1 MTLHNESAVLT
12 EVQANGVGTI
22 TLNRPEIHNAFDE
35 VMIASLTE
43 AITQMEQDP
52 FVKIILLQSA
62 GKNFSAGADISWMK
76 KMAHFSMEE
85 NLHDA
90 GLLSVLMSTLYN
102 CQKPTIAK
110 VQGAAFGG
118 GVGLVACCHIVIAAS
133 NATFC
138 FSEVKLGL
146 IPATI
151 SPYVIQAIG
160 PRLARA
166 YFLTALPFHAHD
178 AKEMGLCHEVVA
190 VEELENRTEHVIASL
205 LRNGPQALKA
215 VNALLNKL
223 PVTPE
228 IINLTVQKLV
238 EVRTSKEGQ
247 EGLSAFLEKRSPNWI
262 QGS

>member
-1 MTLHNESAVLT
+1 MTANSILT
-12 EVQANGVGTI
+12 EMKSNGVGII
-22 TLNRPEIHNAFDE
+22 TLNRPEVHNAFDE
-35 VMIASLTE
+35 VMIQSLTE
-43 AITQMEQDP
+43 AIKQMEQDP
-52 FVKIILLQSA
+52 LIRVILLQSA
-62 GKNFSAGADISWMK
+62 GKNFSAGADINWMK
-76 KMAHFSMEE
+76 KMAHFSIDE
-85 NLHDA
+85 NVHDA
-90 GLLSVLMSTLYN
+90 GLLSILMSTLYN
-102 CQKPTIAK
+102 CQKPTVAK

-118 GVGLVACCHIVIAAS
+118 GVGLVACCQIVIAAS

-160 PRLARA
+160 LRQARA
-166 YFLTALPFHAHD
+166 YFLSAQPFHASE
-178 AKEMGLCHEVVA
+178 AKAMGLCHEVVA
-190 VEELENRTEHVIASL
+190 LEELENRTHEVIHGL
-205 LRNGPQALKA
+205 LRNGPQALKV

-262 QGS
+262 QN

>member
-1 MTLHNESAVLT
+1 MTVILT
-12 EVQANGVGTI
+12 EILPNGIGKI
-22 TLNRPEIHNAFDE
+22 TLNRPEVHNAFDE
-35 VMIASLTE
+35 VMIESLTE
-43 AITQMEQDP
+43 AIKQMEQDP
-52 FVKIILLQSA
+52 LVKIILLQSA
-62 GKNFSAGADISWMK
+62 GKNFSAGADIAWMK
-76 KMAHFSMEE
+76 KMAHFSTDE

-90 GLLSVLMSTLYN
+90 GLLSGLMSTLYH
-102 CQKPTIAK
+102 CQKPTVAK
-110 VQGAAFGG
+110 VQGAVFGG
-118 GVGLVACCHIVIAAS
+118 GVGLVACCQIVIAAS

-160 PRLARA
+160 IRFARA
-166 YFLTALPFHAHD
+166 YFLTALPFHAAD
-178 AKEMGLCHEVVA
+178 AKQMGLCHEI
-190 VEELENRTEHVIASL
+190 VEIDELENRTQHVISSL
-205 LRNGPQALKA
+205 LRGGPQALKA

-247 EGLSAFLEKRSPNWI
+247 EGLAAFLEKRSPNWI
-262 QGS
+262 QD